1 MSESLP
7 PQVSLPPEPSEW
19 RTRVREYV
27 DAFMRRFLLWSV
39 IIPLGFGMTRPPEEE
54 WVWLLCLWVSV
65 VPAIILA
72 LQQIPL
78 SLKIDQSQR
87 ALQSLTIVFIIGF
100 GLLSLQLLRQ
110 QVVWSKYLSDK
121 VVLLPSTGEAY
132 SNVRHV
138 MADARVHRGQI
149 IDRTGLVMVD
159 TVVAEDG
166 RTARTYP
173 LKNPTAF
180 VSLLG
185 VVSPRY
191 GVSGLESTYED
202 YLTGNRNAVGRFFR
216 TLNNEPARGD
226 NVQLTIDARLQQAS
240 YELLAGR
247 IGSVVVLDPATGAIL
262 AMASSPSYNPY
273 DLTIDLSVDR
283 VADQA
288 RITANW
294 ARLTDPVANQ
304 PLINR
309 AIQGR
314 YPPGS
319 TFKLVTAAAVFEHAA
334 VTNPDDITC
343 PEAFES
349 EPGAPPVV
357 NAVAKLGDRTGNPA
371 SFRNV
376 LAFSCNTAF
385 AQYALRLG
393 SVRFTSSAERMGFVL
408 PNRTNNAI
416 VLQDL
421 PTEASTL
428 YVQPDFLTR
437 PAALADTGYGQ
448 GELLVTPLQ
457 MAMVAALIANDGV
470 MMEPYVVQRVT
481 RPNGNE
487 LYLHRPIAV
496 RRAISANT
504 ARTMRSAMR
513 YTITDG
519 FGGAAQVGVPANVGG
534 KSGTAEY
541 GAETTHAWFVAIA
554 PIESP
559 RFAVAVMLEGG
570 GEGSGVGAQ
579 LAGQVLQSAFTYVDQ

>member
-1 MSESLP
+1 MSDQIP
-7 PQVSLPPEPSEW
+7 PQVRLPPEQSEW
-19 RTRVREYV
+19 RMRLRVFG
-27 DAFMRRFLLWSV
+27 DAFMRRILLWSI
-39 IIPLGFGMTRPPEEE
+39 IIPLGYGMTRPPEEE
-54 WVWLLCLWVSV
+54 WVWLLCLWVSII
-65 VPAIILA
+65 PATILA
-72 LQQIPL
+72 LQQIPMN
-78 SLKIDQSQR
+78 LKIDQSHR

-110 QVVWSKYLSDK
+110 QVVWSQYLSDK
-121 VVLLPSTGEAY
+121 VVILPSTGEAY

-138 MADARVHRGQI
+138 MADARVHRGQM
-149 IDRTGLVMVD
+149 IDRTGLVLVD
-159 TVVAEDG
+159 TMVADDG

-191 GVSGLESTYED
+191 GVSGLEASYED
-202 YLTGNRNAVGRFFR
+202 YLTGNRNALGQFFR
-216 TLNNEPARGD
+216 ELNNEPAQGD
-226 NVQLTIDARLQQAS
+226 NVELTIDARLQQAS

-247 IGSVVVLDPATGAIL
+247 VGSVVVIEPATGAIL

-273 DLTIDLSVDR
+273 DLTLDLNADR
-283 VADQA
+283 IADQT

-294 ARLTDPVANQ
+294 ARLTSPDANQ
-304 PLINR
+304 PLLNR

-319 TFKLVTAAAVFEHAA
+319 TFKLVTAAAVLENASI
-334 VTNPDDITC
+334 TNPDEITC
-343 PEAFES
+343 PETFET
-349 EPGAPPVV
+349 EVGAPPVV

-371 SFRNV
+371 SFRKV
-376 LAFSCNTAF
+376 LAYSCNTAF

-393 SVRFTSSAERMGFVL
+393 SVRFISSAERMGFVL
-408 PNRTNNAI
+408 PSRTREAI
-416 VLQDL
+416 GLQDL
-421 PTEASTL
+421 PTEPSTL

-448 GELLVTPLQ
+448 GELQVTPLQ
-457 MAMVAALIANDGV
+457 MAMVTALIANDGV
-470 MMEPYVVQRVT
+470 MMQPYVVQRVVRT
-481 RPNGNE
+481 NGNE
-487 LYLHRPIAV
+487 LYRHRAIAL

-504 ARTMRSAMR
+504 ARMMRDAMR
-513 YTITDG
+513 FTITDG
-519 FGGAAQVGVPANVGG
+519 FGGSAQIGVPANIGG

-541 GAETTHAWFVAIA
+541 GAETPHAWFVAIA
-554 PIESP
+554 PIEQP

-579 LAGQVLQSAFTYVDQ
+579 LAGQVLQAAFTYVDQ

>member
-1 MSESLP
+1 MSDQLP
-7 PQVSLPPEPSEW
+7 PQVTLPPERTEW
-19 RTRVREYV
+19 QKRVQTYV
-27 DAFMRRFLLWSV
+27 DAFMRRLLLWSV
-39 IIPLGFGMTRPPEEE
+39 LIPLVFGMTRPPEEE

-65 VPAIILA
+65 VPATILA
-72 LQQIPL
+72 LQQIPMN
-78 SLKIDQSQR
+78 LKVDQSHR

-110 QVVWSKYLSDK
+110 QVIWSKYLADK

-138 MADARVHRGQI
+138 MADARVNRGNI
-149 IDRTGLVMVD
+149 VDRTGLVLADM
-159 TVVAEDG
+159 VVAEDG

-180 VSLLG
+180 VPLLG

-191 GVSGLESTYED
+191 GVSGLEASYED
-202 YLTGNRNAVGRFFR
+202 YLTGNRNAVGSFFR
-216 TLNNEPARGD
+216 TLSNEPAQGD
-226 NVQLTIDARLQQAS
+226 NVELTIDARLQQAA

-247 IGSVVVLDPATGAIL
+247 IGAVVVLDSTTGAVL

-273 DLTIDLSVDR
+273 DLTIDLTADR
-283 VADQA
+283 VTDQA

-304 PLINR
+304 PLLNR

-319 TFKLVTAAAVFEHAA
+319 TFKLVTAAAVLEHAA

-343 PEAFES
+343 PESFES
-349 EPGAPPVV
+349 EIGAPPVV

-393 SVRFTSSAERMGFVL
+393 SVRFIASAERMGFVG
-408 PNRTNNAI
+408 PNRLNDAI
-416 VLQDL
+416 VLDDL

-457 MAMVAALIANDGV
+457 MALVASLIANDGV
-470 MMEPYVVQRVT
+470 IMQPFLVQRVT

-487 LYLHRPIAV
+487 LYRHRPIAI
-496 RRAISANT
+496 RRAISAKS
-504 ARTMRSAMR
+504 ARIMRDAMR

-579 LAGQVLQSAFTYVDQ
+579 LAGQVLQSAFAYVDQ